1 MLHDILD
8 AIIQAVIQGLTEF
21 LPVSSSGHLNL
32 YSHLTGKS
40 TDEATFML
48 VILHLGTLVAVFIA
62 FWDTILPLIKEFFT
76 IIKEIFTGKFTLKDK
91 DTRSSQRNMIYML
104 IISLCLLIPFYPIKD
119 IFEKAGANFII
130 LGFLF
135 LYTSFILFTSDRIP
149 VKKLTKKAGDITIKD
164 AIIIGLFQAGAL
176 FPGVSRSG
184 STICGGLFRKVDR
197 ETAVQ
202 YSFILGIPTILAGC
216 LVELKDAIE
225 IGLDIQIVPVLI
237 GFVVSAIV
245 GICAIKLVDL
255 LIKSN
260 NFKVF
265 AVYTLVLGLSVIT
278 CGIIEHVTGQG
289 ILQFL
294 GV

>member
-1 MLHDILD
+1 MLHDIIN
-8 AIIQAVIQGLTEF
+8 AIVQAIIQGLTEF
-21 LPVSSSGHLNL
+21 LPVSSSGHLTL
-32 YSHLTGKS
+32 YSHLTGAS

-62 FWDTILPLIKEFFT
+62 FWDTILQLIKELGN
-76 IIKEIFTGKFTLKDK
+76 IIKDIFTGKFTLKDA
-91 DTRSSQRNMIYML
+91 DTRNPQRNMIYML
-104 IISLCLLIPFYPIKD
+104 IVSLVLLIPFYPIKS
-119 IFEKAGANFII
+119 IFEKAGENLII
-130 LGFLF
+130 LGCLF

-149 VKKLTKKAGDITIKD
+149 KKKLTKKDGDITLKD
-164 AIIIGLFQAGAL
+164 ALVIGLFQAGAL

-184 STICGGLFRKVDR
+184 STICGGLFRGLNR

-216 LVELKDAIE
+216 LVELKDALS
-225 IGLDIQIVPVLI
+225 IGLDIQPVPVLI

-245 GICAIKLVDL
+245 GILAIKLVDM

-260 NFKVF
+260 KFKVF

-278 CGIIEHVTGQG
+278 CGVIEQVTGVG
-289 ILQFL
+289 ILEYL
-294 GV
+294 K

>member
-1 MLHDILD
+1 MLHDIIN
-8 AIIQAVIQGLTEF
+8 AIVQAIIQGLTEF
-21 LPVSSSGHLNL
+21 LPVSSSGHLTL
-32 YSHLTGKS
+32 YSHLTGAS

-62 FWDTILPLIKEFFT
+62 FWDTILQLIKELGN
-76 IIKEIFTGKFTLKDK
+76 IIKDIFTGKFTLKDA
-91 DTRSSQRNMIYML
+91 DTRNPQRNMIYML
-104 IISLCLLIPFYPIKD
+104 IVSLVLLIPFYPIKS
-119 IFEKAGANFII
+119 IFEKAGENLII
-130 LGFLF
+130 LGCLF

-149 VKKLTKKAGDITIKD
+149 KKKLIKKDGDITLKD
-164 AIIIGLFQAGAL
+164 ALVIGLFQAGAL

-184 STICGGLFRKVDR
+184 STICGGLFRGLNR

-216 LVELKDAIE
+216 LVELKDALS
-225 IGLDIQIVPVLI
+225 IGLDIQLVPVLI

-245 GICAIKLVDL
+245 GILAIKLVDM

-260 NFKVF
+260 KFKVF

-278 CGIIEHVTGQG
+278 CGVIEQVTGVG
-289 ILQFL
+289 ILEYL
-294 GV
+294 K